1 MTCLG
6 VIQGQWIKSQRTLHV
21 SGPRTVSVWIAFHH
35 GTSRRTL
42 QLRYFTWLTSF
53 FNFYLFSVANNSLFL
68 ATPVYGHKIKL
79 RRLHEQIVRCTQE
92 QIWVAVQQISL
103 LPVRCSDLSF
113 FDNSAAIIVQERRD
127 DSNLTTGANCG
138 DISSLKLSL
147 VLYVVP
153 NRSLEQDLEQ
163 GNTLNGCGPDEPQGR
178 VLD

>member
-1 MTCLG
+1 M
-6 VIQGQWIKSQRTLHV
+6 
-21 SGPRTVSVWIAFHH
+21 
-35 GTSRRTL
+35 
-42 QLRYFTWLTSF
+42 
-53 FNFYLFSVANNSLFL
+53 
-68 ATPVYGHKIKL
+68 
-79 RRLHEQIVRCTQE
+79 
-92 QIWVAVQQISL
+92 
-103 LPVRCSDLSF
+103 RCSDLSF

-163 GNTLNGCGPDEPQGR
+163 GNTLNRCGPDEPQGR